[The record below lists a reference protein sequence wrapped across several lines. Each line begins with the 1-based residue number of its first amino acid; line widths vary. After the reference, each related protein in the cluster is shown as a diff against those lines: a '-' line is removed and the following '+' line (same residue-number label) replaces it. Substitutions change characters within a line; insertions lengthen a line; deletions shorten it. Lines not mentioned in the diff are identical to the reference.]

1 MVDIEDS
8 GVSMSDIPTGDNKE
22 ILLMNLDWT
31 IGKIRNNVLY
41 SKMRLRQLDQEKIK
55 TLKEIESMEAEIQKQ
70 EEKKK
75 EIEQNQNLR

>member
-41 SKMRLRQLDQEKIK
+41 SKMRLRQLDQEKVK